1 MSKSDHAMA
10 SRIVVLPAPF
20 SPVMAV
26 MPRSKLN
33 SARSY
38 DLMLSSSTLVTCILK
53 LKLTLR
59 LTLLSNLRLNHAAYS
74 LQHSGG
80 RGDGRRT
87 LSELDCDFL
96 REQAAADDGWLV

>member
-20 SPVMAV
+20 SPVIAV

-38 DLMLSSSTLVTCILK
+38 DLLLSSSTLVTCILK
-53 LKLTLR
+53 LKRTLR

-74 LQHSGG
+74 LQHCARRGGG
-80 RGDGRRT
+80 RLI

-96 REQAAADDGWLV
+96 REQSAADDGRL